1 MTEVS
6 WDSYTGSDD
15 AATDLSDGA
24 VAGTSAE
31 WDDATGAQWD
41 LDASSYLDSAQGN
54 FDGGYVD
61 AGTTDVADAG
71 ADAGLAADSYES
83 ASDYASE
90 AADDSSAA
98 SADLEDS

>member
-1 MTEVS
+1 
-6 WDSYTGSDD
+6 
-15 AATDLSDGA
+15 
-24 VAGTSAE
+24 
-31 WDDATGAQWD
+31 
-41 LDASSYLDSAQGN
+41 
-54 FDGGYVD
+54 
-61 AGTTDVADAG
+61 VADAG